1 MPVLINKLSMHLNT
15 KSRNRRNHDY
25 RELQTVCYSR
35 ECHYFNHKMYR
46 YFLCYFVQFQYK
58 QQFYK
63 HHKNVTNID
72 RNNYRLLAKSFKAIP
87 QSPAVAGR
95 RDNCELSSTKT
106 GHVHFFY
113 IFLRRQIFHEYIL
126 CLWGEKSVHVHVKKW
141 TWPVLVL
148 ESSYCA
154 RTTWALNTFKRTM
167 LRKL

>member
-1 MPVLINKLSMHLNT
+1 MTHCSLTFRKIFSCWTRTLMPVLINKLSMHLNT

-106 GHVHFFY
+106 GHVHFFLY
-113 IFLRRQIFHEYIL
+113 FSKEADF
-126 CLWGEKSVHVHVKKW
+126 S
-141 TWPVLVL
+141 
-148 ESSYCA
+148 
-154 RTTWALNTFKRTM
+154 
-167 LRKL
+167 